1 MFSGVGVFLVA
12 SPGVPGDELEVA
24 LSPVMPGLQRLT
36 PDARGARAL
45 LVVLVLGAEPPL
57 LSLGGVRRAW
67 PGVPVVVS
75 ARALPVADVIQ
86 LMRQPRV
93 DVVLAEEGAR
103 GVLQAIER
111 ALPAAAGLAAALPA
125 AAAPALAPPTGAPAA
140 PLLSAASGAVPPAPT
155 AGQGDPTRPRAPAPA
170 RGPDDLPVLDQRAGL
185 VQQLMAREECSIGD
199 VETVV
204 ATEPRLVTSV
214 VRTANSAYYHAPRVI
229 TNLHDAIVRI
239 GVRQTLA
246 ILLETLVQR
255 SFQPMH
261 PEAQAVLSAAWENA
275 GLTARFARRLAE
287 WESLGRAEDV
297 YLAALLHNIGECL
310 LVWRLYRT
318 PVRPGQ
324 LVEESPRIAAHHESA
339 AELAVERWGMPPL
352 VASLAAFHH
361 RARLGETPRDAALR
375 RIVVGAWALARELQG
390 DYLPDL
396 PPVDPSVELPRAV
409 AERLVRLAAPE
420 FVGHPALILP
430 AAAAGA

>member
-1 MFSGVGVFLVA
+1 
-12 SPGVPGDELEVA
+12 
-24 LSPVMPGLQRLT
+24 
-36 PDARGARAL
+36 
-45 LVVLVLGAEPPL
+45 
-57 LSLGGVRRAW
+57 
-67 PGVPVVVS
+67 
-75 ARALPVADVIQ
+75 
-86 LMRQPRV
+86 
-93 DVVLAEEGAR
+93 
-103 GVLQAIER
+103 
-111 ALPAAAGLAAALPA
+111 
-125 AAAPALAPPTGAPAA
+125 
-140 PLLSAASGAVPPAPT
+140 
-155 AGQGDPTRPRAPAPA
+155 
-170 RGPDDLPVLDQRAGL
+170 
-185 VQQLMAREECSIGD
+185 MAREECSIGD

-246 ILLETLVQR
+246 IVLETLVQR

-324 LVEESPRIAAHHESA
+324 LVEESLKIAAHHEAA

-375 RIVVGAWALARELQG
+375 RLVVGAWALSRELQG

-396 PPVDPSVELPRAV
+396 PPVDASLDLPRPV

-420 FVGHPALILP
+420 FVGHPALTVS

>member
-1 MFSGVGVFLVA
+1 VFSGVGVFLVA
-12 SPGVPGDELEVA
+12 SPGASGDELEAA
-24 LSPVMPGLQRLT
+24 LAAVMPGLQRLSVE
-36 PDARGARAL
+36 ARGTRAL
-45 LVVLVLGAEPPL
+45 LVVLALGGDAPL
-57 LSLGGVRRAW
+57 SALGGVRRTW

-75 ARALPVADVIQ
+75 TRALAVADAIS
-86 LMRQPRV
+86 LMRQPKV
-93 DVVLAEEGAR
+93 DVVLAEEGTR
-103 GVLQAIER
+103 GLLQAIER
-111 ALPAAAGLAAALPA
+111 SLPAAVGLAAGTPGSVANA
-125 AAAPALAPPTGAPAA
+125 AAAPATSPNPAPSAAVSAAPGSAAPGVSDPPRVRVPAPP
-140 PLLSAASGAVPPAPT
+140 
-155 AGQGDPTRPRAPAPA
+155 
-170 RGPDDLPVLDQRAGL
+170 RGPDDLPVLDHRAGL

-199 VETVV
+199 VESVV
-204 ATEPRLVTSV
+204 ASEPRLVTSV
-214 VRTANSAYYHAPRVI
+214 VRTANSAYYHSPRVI
-229 TNLHDAIVRI
+229 TNLHDAVVRI

-318 PVRPGQ
+318 PVRAGQ

-361 RARLGETPRDAALR
+361 RSRLGESPRDAALR
-375 RIVVGAWALARELQG
+375 RLVLGAWALSRELQG

-396 PPVDPSVELPRAV
+396 PAVDPSLELPRAV

-420 FVGHPALILP
+420 FVGHPALSQPI
-430 AAAAGA
+430 AAAGA